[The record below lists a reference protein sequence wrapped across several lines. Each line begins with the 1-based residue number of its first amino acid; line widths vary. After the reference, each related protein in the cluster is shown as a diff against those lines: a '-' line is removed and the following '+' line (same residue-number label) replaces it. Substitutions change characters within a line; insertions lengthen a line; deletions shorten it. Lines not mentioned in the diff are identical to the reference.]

1 MARQWQDQGKA
12 LRLTASNSAALMSC
26 KTGEHSK
33 HIQPS
38 VNLANP
44 CLPGP
49 HNDHDPS
56 ITQTDTDTNTKTQT
70 HTNKHSNINT
80 HTHTP
85 TTTHLERR
93 GAVRRADVADRAA
106 RAMNTEPKRWSV
118 PSNLPTSHLFGC
130 ASGM

>member
-80 HTHTP
+80 HTNHTNHHTP
-85 TTTHLERR
+85 GTPRR
-93 GAVRRADVADRAA
+93 RPEGRRR
-106 RAMNTEPKRWSV
+106 RS
-118 PSNLPTSHLFGC
+118 SC
-130 ASGM
+130 ASHEHGAKEMVSPV